1 MGWVWCVRLDMNV
14 MVSFERT
21 SKLFN
26 VVGDVVAVGWELELG
41 LETGKDSRLVDGF
54 DEVKCQCCPGANIH
68 VVVDQFSVSNVV
80 SMSKVEHRFIRLH
93 A

>member
-1 MGWVWCVRLDMNV
+1 MNV

-54 DEVKCQCCPGANIH
+54 DEMKC
-68 VVVDQFSVSNVV
+68 
-80 SMSKVEHRFIRLH
+80 
-93 A
+93 